1 METNRATNANL
12 PEQTEEIRGQ
22 LCNPQ
27 TKFEIRRMKKTSY
40 SYRSIPKKVRESIST
55 KRPTSLGT
63 ACGIGEYGV
72 MRIYLLEE
80 NYESAS
86 KWGFH
91 RGDIIVDCRT
101 RTVSPLMA
109 HKKTTNMEEEAE
121 GAVGFILPVESHCVA
136 EKMREALS
144 DFIQISLL
152 PLSVLVPREVL
163 SNRAGGLEAFP
174 KWRGVVVSGDIRESL
189 RGPSG
194 WIYRELS
201 EKWGVSVAVEDSVFC
216 PEIVDQSGMQL
227 VSRISW

>member
-1 METNRATNANL
+1 
-12 PEQTEEIRGQ
+12 
-22 LCNPQ
+22 
-27 TKFEIRRMKKTSY
+27 MKKTSY
-40 SYRSIPKKVRESIST
+40 SYRSIPKKVRESISI

-80 NYESAS
+80 EYDSAS

-91 RGDIIVDCRT
+91 LGDVILDCRT
-101 RTVSPLMA
+101 RNPSPLMSRKNKNA
-109 HKKTTNMEEEAE
+109 EEEETE

-152 PLSVLVPREVL
+152 PLSMRVPRYVL
-163 SNRAGGLEAFP
+163 SNRAGGLEACP
-174 KWRGVVVSGDIRESL
+174 KWKGIVVSGDIRDAL
-189 RGPSG
+189 QAPSG
-194 WIYRELS
+194 WIYRELE

-216 PEIVDQSGMQL
+216 PEVVEQSGMQL
-227 VSRISW
+227 ISRISW